1 MGRQLPHHHG
11 RPAAPILWVLLVGL
25 CALWAAPALA
35 QQQSPPTTETADEQT
50 QSEPPLAIG
59 VAVPLS
65 GEYAPLGKQALE
77 AAKLAAGESGARV
90 VARDTEGTPEGAAE
104 AVRELAADD
113 SVVAV
118 LGPIGRRE
126 SRPAAQIAQRAG
138 LPMMTLASSDS
149 VNRVGGWVFRLRQTP
164 AEQAEA
170 LVEAVRKH
178 LSDKTRAAVLFP
190 ESNYGREAALAF
202 AKRFRE
208 LDGSITAVASY
219 EEDTTDFRKPLDVLV
234 GKRVLLDPRARIGKK
249 RADRDGYYPV
259 RSKPE
264 IDFDLLFVPDFHV
277 RVAKLLR
284 FFPDAGIQTGA
295 GGDGTAVQMLGLSGW
310 QGSSMKLTG
319 AHAAGVLYSD
329 VFVGEGDGGRAE
341 DFARMF
347 EGETG
352 RRPVDLDAQ
361 VFDAA
366 WLMGQILQ
374 KAVDKQRTSDQQVSA
389 ETLRSF
395 FIGQLPSKPDF
406 TGVTGRFGFGS
417 SGEPLRPLRLYEFD
431 VDGEVSP
438 WN

>member
-1 MGRQLPHHHG
+1 MGRQLPHHYG
-11 RPAAPILWVLLVGL
+11 RPATPILWVLLVGL

-35 QQQSPPTTETADEQT
+35 QQESPPTSESTEDKT
-50 QSEPPLAIG
+50 QPSQPLAIG

-90 VARDTEGTPEGAAE
+90 ISRDTEGTPQGAAK
-104 AVRELAADD
+104 AVRELASDD
-113 SVVAV
+113 SVVAI

-138 LPMMTLASSDS
+138 VPMMSLASSDS
-149 VNRVGGWVFRLRQTP
+149 VNRVGGWIYRLRQTP

-170 LVEAVRKH
+170 LAEAVREH
-178 LSDKTRAAVLFP
+178 ISDKKRAAVLFP

-208 LDGSITAVASY
+208 LDGRITAVASY
-219 EEDTTDFRKPLDVLV
+219 DEDTTDFRKPLDVLV
-234 GKRVLLDPRARIGKK
+234 GKRVQLDPRARIGKK
-249 RADRDGYYPV
+249 RADGDGYYAV
-259 RSKPE
+259 RSRPKV
-264 IDFDLLFVPDFHV
+264 DFDLLFVPDFHV
-277 RVAKLLR
+277 RVARLLR

-295 GGDGTAVQMLGLSGW
+295 GGEGTAVQMLGLSGW

-319 AHAAGVLYSD
+319 AHAAGALYSD
-329 VFVGEGDGGRAE
+329 IFVGEGDGGRAE

-374 KAVDKQRTSDQQVSA
+374 KATREQRSSDQQLSA
-389 ETLRSF
+389 EALRGF
-395 FIGQLPSKPDF
+395 FIRQLPSKPNF
-406 TGVTGRFGFGS
+406 TGVSGRFGFGS
-417 SGEPLRPLRLYEFD
+417 RGEPLRPLRLYEFD